1 MRGFNL
7 DNYGKSRADRDAAWR
22 RLQQEEHG
30 RAFTSLDGGA
40 QAEML
45 DGMLRGP
52 PPMTDAG
59 ALQLSEKRVSQFK
72 TLTKDFKQFTVLLNL
87 ALPPYWTSEE
97 II

>member
-22 RLQQEEHG
+22 QLHLEEQG
-30 RAFTSLDGGA
+30 RAFTTLDGGA

-59 ALQLSEKRVSQFK
+59 ALQLSEKRVF
-72 TLTKDFKQFTVLLNL
+72 V
-87 ALPPYWTSEE
+87 
-97 II
+97 